1 MFCWPC
7 TSIYNIQIK
16 PTWCTVYPQYIS
28 SVDLYMF
35 RAFQTNQDDS
45 QLKRTVVPI
54 VVYIRC
60 TSWWWAINTPET
72 YIYIYIHTQTHTD
85 CSTRRV
91 KHKWQTLRPGRDK
104 HCLARQTCLM
114 QQISLHERLQ
124 SSEVQHDAK
133 ETAIRRVSWL
143 LRRLASNHN
152 KAGGRD
158 VNDSHVPP
166 GCIPLLDKII
176 VLRWSRRPR

>member
-1 MFCWPC
+1 MHCL
-7 TSIYNIQIK
+7 
-16 PTWCTVYPQYIS
+16 S
-28 SVDLYMF
+28 SVYFICRPLHVSGVPNQPG
-35 RAFQTNQDDS
+35 RQSTKKNSSTNCCIY
-45 QLKRTVVPI
+45 TVHLLMMGYKYARNI
-54 VVYIRC
+54 
-60 TSWWWAINTPET
+60 